1 MNVNKALQQAAQMLD
16 VVSDSARL
24 DAELLLMF
32 VLGEP
37 RSHLFAHPDRELT
50 PGELDQFMQLTGRRA
65 SRESIA
71 YLTGEKEF
79 WSMPLKV
86 TPDTLVP
93 RPETE
98 LLVEEAL
105 RLIPV
110 VSGIR
115 VLDLGTGSGAIAIA
129 IASERP
135 RCRVVATDISPAA
148 IAIATE
154 NASRHQLNNVA
165 FRQGNWLEAV
175 GALVFDLIVSN
186 PPYIASGDAAMN
198 ELSHEPR
205 DALVS
210 GVDGLDSIRRIAADA
225 GGHLATGGALLIEHG
240 ADQALAVTTILEDHG
255 WRDLRCLPDLSG
267 LPRVTTCICPI
278 RIGSTATSQV

>member
-1 MNVNKALQQAAQMLD
+1 MNVDKALQQASQMLD

-50 PGELDQFMQLTGRRA
+50 PGEADQFMRLTDRRA
-65 SRESIA
+65 KHESVA

-79 WSMPLKV
+79 WSMPFKV

-105 RLIPV
+105 KRIPMN
-110 VSGIR
+110 SDFR

-135 RCRVVATDISPAA
+135 VCRVTATDLSPAA
-148 IAIATE
+148 LAIATE
-154 NASRHQLNNVA
+154 NANRHQLNNVA
-165 FRQGNWLEAV
+165 FEQGSWLEAV
-175 GALVFDLIVSN
+175 ADSVFDLIVSN
-186 PPYIASGDAAMN
+186 PPYIASGDAAMRT
-198 ELSHEPR
+198 LTHEPR

-210 GVDGLDSIRRIAADA
+210 GIDGLDAIRRIAATA
-225 GGHLATGGALLIEHG
+225 AGHLETGGALLIEHG
-240 ADQALAVTTILEDHG
+240 ADQALAVATILEEHD
-255 WRDLRCLPDLSG
+255 WRDLQCLPDLSG
-267 LPRVTTCICPI
+267 LPRVTACVCP
-278 RIGSTATSQV
+278 

>member
-1 MNVNKALQQAAQMLD
+1 MNVDKALQQASQMLD
-16 VVSDSARL
+16 VASDSARL

-32 VLGEP
+32 VLSEP

-50 PGELDQFMQLTGRRA
+50 PGESDQFMRLTDRRA
-65 SRESIA
+65 KHESVA

-79 WSMPLKV
+79 WSMQFLV

-105 RLIPV
+105 KRIPMN
-110 VSGIR
+110 SNFR

-135 RCRVVATDISPAA
+135 VCRVTATDLSPAA
-148 IAIATE
+148 LAIATE
-154 NASRHQLNNVA
+154 NADRHQLKNVT
-165 FRQGNWLEAV
+165 FEQGSWLDAV
-175 GALVFDLIVSN
+175 AGSVFDLIVCN
-186 PPYIASGDAAMN
+186 PPYIASGDAAMRT
-198 ELSHEPR
+198 LTHEPR

-210 GVDGLDSIRRIAADA
+210 GIDGLDAIRRIAAA
-225 GGHLATGGALLIEHG
+225 AVGHLETGGALLIEHG
-240 ADQALAVTTILEDHG
+240 ADQALAVATILEEQG

-267 LPRVTTCICPI
+267 LPRVTACVCP
-278 RIGSTATSQV
+278 